1 MAAFINVETSLSR
14 GYRGAIAETHS
25 ELRSGLMSED
35 APSGVFLAHE
45 SSLDRTIG
53 LKVVDS
59 ASDKI
64 VGVGV
69 YQPFR
74 STSDAGLELVNDRM
88 ENYLDRGVI
97 WVICEEAVN
106 PEDPVYVRHTANG
119 TGKLQLGAVRND
131 SDAGAGVVF
140 TVNTAANTSEYS
152 VVLDGIEFKTVS
164 DGTALVGEIATAL
177 AAAIDAHASYA
188 AAAVGAAVTV
198 TKVSGELVV
207 GPVDSRITYVDSAK
221 CVLCPGAK
229 FAEKT
234 TGAGLAKV
242 KLNLPA

>member
-1 MAAFINVETSLSR
+1 MAAFIDVELNLSR

-25 ELRSGLMSED
+25 ELRSGLMSEN
-35 APSGVFLAHE
+35 APSGVFLAYE
-45 SSLDRTIG
+45 SALDRTLS
-53 LKVVDS
+53 LKVVDTNT
-59 ASDKI
+59 DKI

-74 STSDAGLELVNDRM
+74 STATDGSELVEDRM

-97 WVICEEAVN
+97 WVICEEAIN

-119 TGKLQLGAVRND
+119 AGKLQLGAVRND
-131 SDAGAGVVF
+131 AD
-140 TVNTAANTSEYS
+140 TAN
-152 VVLDGIEFKTVS
+152 
-164 DGTALVGEIATAL
+164 
-177 AAAIDAHASYA
+177 
-188 AAAVGAAVTV
+188 
-198 TKVSGELVV
+198 
-207 GPVDSRITYVDSAK
+207 
-221 CVLCPGAK
+221 CVLLEGAK